1 MLRSN
6 LTKTK
11 RLLVILLAALTIM
24 SFTGCGKQAAEQ
36 KQPSTGENYKPKPE
50 DYIVRVTG
58 SFPLY
63 TDPAVGSNAIEA
75 AALFNL
81 YDALVFPDINGEIKP
96 NLATDWTVSND
107 GLTYTFHLRKG
118 VKFHDGSEVK
128 AEDVAFSM
136 NRMLTIGEG
145 FAYLYTPYVKEAVA
159 KDDYTVEFR
168 MKKTFGPFIASLVR
182 LYVVNKDLVM
192 SHIEKPGP
200 YGEMGD
206 YGKKWLLTHDA
217 GSGPYEIQE
226 VKLEEYLIGKKFN
239 DYWKGWQ
246 PNAPEYFK
254 ILSATD
260 PVTVRT
266 LMSRRELEITDEWQ
280 SEDNLNAL
288 SKIEGIE
295 IARMPAGAMVDFD
308 LNTKKPPTDDIHFR
322 KALAYLMDYDAATT
336 QVFPGTKQAVG
347 PVASIYKGHDPNLY
361 QYKYNKE
368 KALEEL
374 KQSKYWGKLDQYPVT
389 LAWSADVPD
398 EEKLALILQSKAAE
412 VGIKIDIV
420 KTPFTTLIQQAQSI
434 DTTPNATIMFPGD
447 SYDEAGSVLA
457 LRYHSSTAG
466 TFVQF
471 EWLKDS
477 EIDAAI
483 EKALSTLDK
492 EERFKQYSE
501 IQKKI
506 VDLCPTIWVL
516 ELPERRAYQAAYL
529 SWPEADAAK
538 QGTLNAPIMGRFL
551 YFHDM
556 KVYPEKRMELLKK

>member
-1 MLRSN
+1 MLLIV
-6 LTKTK
+6 LT
-11 RLLVILLAALTIM
+11 LISIA
-24 SFTGCGKQAAEQ
+24 GCGKQAAET
-36 KQPSTGENYKPKPE
+36 KQPATEEKYTPKPE

-81 YDALVFPDINGEIKP
+81 YDALVFPDINGDIKP
-96 NLATDWTVSND
+96 NLATDWTMSKD

-159 KDDYTVEFR
+159 KDDYTVEFK
-168 MKKTFGPFIASLVR
+168 MKKTFGPFVAALVR

-206 YGKKWLLTHDA
+206 YGKKWLLTNDA
-217 GSGPYEIQE
+217 GSGPYQIQE
-226 VKLEEYLIGKKFN
+226 IKLEEYLLGKKFN
-239 DYWKGWQ
+239 DYWKGWE

-254 ILSATD
+254 ILAATD

-266 LMSRRELEITDEWQ
+266 LMSRRELEIVDEWQ
-280 SEDNLNAL
+280 SVDNINAL
-288 SKIEGIE
+288 SKIEGIDVPL
-295 IARMPAGAMVDFD
+295 MPAGAMVDFD
-308 LNTKKPPTDDIHFR
+308 LNTKKPPTDDVHFR

-336 QVFPGTKQAVG
+336 QVFPGTKQAIG

-361 QYKYNKE
+361 QYKYNKD

-374 KQSKYWGKLDQYPVT
+374 KQSKYWDKLDQYPVT
-389 LAWSADVPD
+389 VAWSADVPD
-398 EEKLALILQSKAAE
+398 EEKLALILQAKAAE

-434 DTTPNATIMFPGD
+434 ETTPNATIMFPGD
-447 SYDEAGSVLA
+447 SYAEAGSVLA

-471 EWLKDS
+471 EWLKDP

-483 EKALSTLDK
+483 EKSLSTLDQT
-492 EERFKQYSE
+492 ERFKQYSE

-538 QGTLNAPIMGRFL
+538 KGTLNVPVMGRFL